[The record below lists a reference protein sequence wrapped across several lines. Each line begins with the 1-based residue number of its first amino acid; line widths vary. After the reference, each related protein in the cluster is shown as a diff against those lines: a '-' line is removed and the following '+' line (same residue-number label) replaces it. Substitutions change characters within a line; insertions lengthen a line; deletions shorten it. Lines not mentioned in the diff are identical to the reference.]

1 VRNKFILLVLL
12 ILAGCATSP
21 PITTVVVQPN
31 APVAVPDTQPLTLN
45 SVQWQVM
52 SLDQLKKLVAL
63 LQASPQHQQTFF
75 SLDTDNYNNLTLN
88 LIEIQRYIE
97 EQKAVLTML
106 KNIIAA
112 RSAAPAPMGAVTP

>member
-1 VRNKFILLVLL
+1 VRNKCILLFLL

-21 PITTVVVQPN
+21 PVTTVVVQPN
-31 APVAVPDTQPLTLN
+31 APVAVPGTQPLTLN
-45 SVQWQVM
+45 PVQWQVM
-52 SLDQLKKLVAL
+52 TLAQLQKLVAT
-63 LQASPQHQQTFF
+63 LQASPQPQIIF
-75 SLDTDNYNNLTLN
+75 SLDTNNYNNLTLN

-112 RSAAPAPMGAVTP
+112 RSAATPGAVKP